1 MTVIVTADK
10 QSEVPFFFFFCCS
23 HVGNIYEH
31 ITADQLTIFL
41 EGAGFITY
49 SILALLAT
57 A

>member
-23 HVGNIYEH
+23 HVGNIHAH

-41 EGAGFITY
+41 EGGFITY